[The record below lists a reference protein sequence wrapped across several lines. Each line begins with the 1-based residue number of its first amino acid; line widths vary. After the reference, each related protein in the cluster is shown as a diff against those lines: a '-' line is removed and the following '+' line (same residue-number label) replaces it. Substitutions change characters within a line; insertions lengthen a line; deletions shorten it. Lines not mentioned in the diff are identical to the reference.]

1 MNNKDFLNQL
11 ANKANMSSA
20 ETKKMVVDFINMFA
34 DYADDGSIYSIQGFG
49 NFEVKKKMER
59 IVVNPSTKQRM
70 MVPPKLVLN
79 FKPSASVKD
88 KFKK

>member
-11 ANKANMSSA
+11 ANKADMSSV
-20 ETKKMVVDFINMFA
+20 ETKKMVEDFINMFA